1 MSEQNEIKHSGLVGW
16 CRFTKMSLKDLFRP
30 CLLFT
35 ELFEL
40 EETVGVSAVDS
51 VTFKTHTAVF
61 SFEES
66 LSVAVLSVSGME
78 EAHCDRTEFLSSYP
92 LNIDEIM
99 LIPGSLGRIRPRDPK
114 STTCKIRVT
123 QECDF
128 SFFLNK

>member
-1 MSEQNEIKHSGLVGW
+1 MGQSCPKNPKKWNEIKHSGLVGW

-66 LSVAVLSVSGME
+66 LSVAVLSVSQVWRRLTVIGPSFS
-78 EAHCDRTEFLSSYP
+78 AATR
-92 LNIDEIM
+92 
-99 LIPGSLGRIRPRDPK
+99 
-114 STTCKIRVT
+114 STSTRSC
-123 QECDF
+123 
-128 SFFLNK
+128 